1 MRCLRR
7 LDELGLTKEE
17 QELDLSRDGVRMY
30 DLGVQPYIIFALVWQ
45 VN

>member
-1 MRCLRR
+1 MRCPRR

-30 DLGVQPYIIFALVWQ
+30 YLGVQPYIIFALVWQ